1 MTVVSGGVSGTSYFG
16 YLLASAYAVSLG
28 AGKTGVMSIERN
40 KIITVVD
47 HYSISVAVHPSGI
60 DYRSGLGRY
69 YSGTIACGNIIS
81 CMELASCA
89 YGPVS
94 GYETAGK
101 A

>member
-1 MTVVSGGVSGTSYFG
+1 
-16 YLLASAYAVSLG
+16 
-28 AGKTGVMSIERN
+28 MSIERN

-81 CMELASCA
+81 CMELASST

>member
-28 AGKTGVMSIERN
+28 AGKTGVMSIESN

-60 DYRSGLGRY
+60 DYRSGLGGHYR
-69 YSGTIACGNIIS
+69 
-81 CMELASCA
+81 
-89 YGPVS
+89 
-94 GYETAGK
+94 
-101 A
+101 